1 MNAKNGI
8 IKRHIYNLYEKNDVL
23 NLDKDNN
30 NYIHQ
35 THFKMMRRMSIS
47 DDTFKI
53 QLCRE

>member
-1 MNAKNGI
+1 MAI

-35 THFKMMRRMSIS
+35 THLKMMRRMSIS

-53 QLCRE
+53 QLCRD